1 MYWQEFNDP
10 LKYIASIRSK
20 AEAYGICRIV
30 PPPSWRPPCPLKQG
44 HTWENAKF
52 TTRIQRIDKLQNRDS
67 TRKALRVNLHKKR
80 KRRRCMKSGVEYGN
94 SNGEI
99 KVSEDVGIYE
109 AESFGFETGPEF
121 TLHNFQL
128 YAKDFK
134 TQYFRNENSTLELG
148 GETKVAQEHWEPSVE
163 EIEGEYWRM
172 VERPTE
178 EIEVVLVMYLI
189 YS

>member
-1 MYWQEFNDP
+1 
-10 LKYIASIRSK
+10 
-20 AEAYGICRIV
+20 
-30 PPPSWRPPCPLKQG
+30 
-44 HTWENAKF
+44 
-52 TTRIQRIDKLQNRDS
+52 
-67 TRKALRVNLHKKR
+67 
-80 KRRRCMKSGVEYGN
+80 MKSGVEYGN

-128 YAKDFK
+128 YANDFK
-134 TQYFRNENSTLELG
+134 TQYFRNENSSLELG
-148 GETKVAQEHWEPSVE
+148 GETKVTQEHWEPSIE